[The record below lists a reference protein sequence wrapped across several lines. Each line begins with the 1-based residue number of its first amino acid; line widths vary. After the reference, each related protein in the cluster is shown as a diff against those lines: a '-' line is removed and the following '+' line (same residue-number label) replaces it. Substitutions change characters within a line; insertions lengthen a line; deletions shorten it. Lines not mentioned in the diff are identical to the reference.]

1 MFCLVVFSHSSQLGC
16 LVQKLHQCQVTAH
29 KQAPEQLDRKAKKR
43 PLICHCFYF
52 CCFSH
57 TLEIASRQLW
67 VLRGGSVEVMMRT
80 VSAGLRL
87 RHNNGRPLYPPDL
100 QARSSYV
107 EGGRLFC
114 HIYSHH
120 IKSSPNFSSVVIAK
134 VSLDSTVFIRQLRPE
149 IVVWTD
155 DCFLNVTLVCYADI
169 LLIGRAKH
177 DLLEKNC
184 TLLPISQKC

>member
-1 MFCLVVFSHSSQLGC
+1 MTAR
-16 LVQKLHQCQVTAH
+16 KL
-29 KQAPEQLDRKAKKR
+29 APEQLDRKAKTH

-67 VLRGGSVEVMMRT
+67 VLQGGFVEVMMRT
-80 VSAGLRL
+80 VSASLRL
-87 RHNNGRPLYPPDL
+87 RHNNGHPLYPPDL

-107 EGGRLFC
+107 EGDRLFC

-120 IKSSPNFSSVVIAK
+120 IKSSPNFSTVVIAK
-134 VSLDSTVFIRQLRPE
+134 VSLVSTIFIRQLRPE

-184 TLLPISQKC
+184 TLLLISQKC

>member
-1 MFCLVVFSHSSQLGC
+1 M
-16 LVQKLHQCQVTAH
+16 KAR

-67 VLRGGSVEVMMRT
+67 VLRGGFDEVMRT
-80 VSAGLRL
+80 VSAGL

-107 EGGRLFC
+107 EGDRLFC

-155 DCFLNVTLVCYADI
+155 DCFLNVTLVCHADI

-184 TLLPISQKC
+184 TLLLISQKC